1 MIYFFVITSTI
12 IIIIWLV
19 NLLLNVFNEEYFLIA
34 DKSKEYVRSIEQLD
48 GNTAANVGFLCM
60 REYMNDSNKINIQI
74 EKNIKATILELKIYN
89 LINIYQDDF
98 GNYYIEI
105 LDNDNK
111 EILNK
116 LTKAQYITYDFI
128 KNIISKQNNGGKN
141 TVISFNLFTLF
152 IKTNE
157 ENFKSYVREFNKS
170 ILERQTEKGNYSNN
184 SKNLLNRYFVM
195 FAIALFVFGINL
207 TLFICSF
214 TTLAK
219 MVEFPFLSSIVG
231 GISVFLSICLLIYT
245 RMNIKKVDGTS
256 FGLTK
261 KGLLIYNKC
270 LGFKKF
276 LEDYSLIEESKN
288 LKDVI
293 IRDEYLPYALV
304 LGVSNK
310 LLDEFGFDNMEI
322 IYAFDEKAYMF
333 KDMI

>member
-1 MIYFFVITSTI
+1 MIFFFI
-12 IIIIWLV
+12 IMIAIIVIIWLIS
-19 NLLLNVFNEEYFLIA
+19 LLLNAFNQEYFLIA
-34 DKSKEYVRSIEQLD
+34 DKSKEYVRSIEELD
-48 GNTAANVGFLCM
+48 GNTAADVGFLFM
-60 REYMNDSNKINIQI
+60 REYMNDSNKINMQI

-98 GNYYIEI
+98 GDYYIEI
-105 LDNDNK
+105 LENDNK

-116 LTKAQYITYDFI
+116 LTKAQYVTFDFI
-128 KNIISKQNNGGKN
+128 KKMIVKQNNGGKN
-141 TVISFNLFTLF
+141 KVISLKMFSSFIHKKENEFKEYVIKFNQ
-152 IKTNE
+152 
-157 ENFKSYVREFNKS
+157 S
-170 ILERQTEKGNYSNN
+170 ILNRQTEKGNYSNK
-184 SKNLLNRYFVM
+184 SKKLLNIY
-195 FAIALFVFGINL
+195 FGIFATAFIICGIDI
-207 TLFICSF
+207 TLFICRF
-214 TTLAK
+214 TTLAE
-219 MVEFPFLSSIVG
+219 MIEFPILNNIVG
-231 GISVFLSICLLIYT
+231 GISVLLSIYLLIYT

-270 LGFKKF
+270 LGLKKF
-276 LEDYSLIEESKN
+276 LEDYSLIEESRN